1 MNIQQNISLKPYNTF
16 GIDAIASRFVSVDCF
31 FSLQEILTQEKDVF
45 LLSGG
50 SNMLLT
56 KNINK
61 LVVHINIT
69 GISIDRENEND
80 VHITVNAGED
90 WHDFVLWCISQN
102 YGGLENLSLIPGHV
116 GTSPIQ
122 NIGAYGVEIKDVIT
136 KVEGIDIS
144 TTKRVEFSN
153 ADCAFEYRDSI
164 FKNELKGKVIITSV
178 SFKLSKKQHQLNT
191 NYGAIEQELAA
202 KNIINPTIKDI
213 SDAVIFIRQSK
224 LPDPKKIGN
233 SGSFFKNPVISSK
246 QFKKL
251 QDKYPNIPF
260 YKIAA
265 ANKKDTTFSYKI
277 PAGWL
282 IETAGFKGKRFG
294 DCGVHEKQALVLVN
308 YNNASGADVYKL
320 AKKIQETILATFE
333 ITLDIEVNVI
343 E

>member
-16 GIDAIASRFVSVDCF
+16 GIDVTASRFVSVDSF
-31 FSLQEILTQEKDVF
+31 YSLQEILTKEKDVF

-61 LVVHINIT
+61 LVVHINSK

-153 ADCAFEYRDSI
+153 SDCAFGYRNSI
-164 FKNELKGKVIITSV
+164 FKNELKGKVVITSV

-191 NYGAIEQELAA
+191 NYGAIEQELAT

-265 ANKKDTTFSYKI
+265 ANKKDTPFSYKI